1 MQETK
6 ILVTGASGL
15 LGASLIAELLD
26 KGYRNVRAIRRSD
39 SRMDLLKPLE
49 DKIEWCHADILDVA
63 DLDEAMEGIELVF
76 HCAALVSFDPRKKKQ
91 LMLVNVEGTANV
103 VNSALAAG
111 VKKLIHVSSIA
122 ALGRNKHNKLIDE
135 QTAWEKSKWN
145 SDYGLSKYLAERE
158 VWRGMGE
165 GMQVAMVNPSMILG
179 AGRWSEGTGSFFSMI
194 WQGFPFYPSGSTGFV
209 DAGDVAAFM
218 VQLMEEDQAFGKK
231 YILSSENLDYF
242 SFFSAIA
249 AGLGKQA
256 PRVRVNAV
264 FRLLAGLWSYPA
276 RWFSRRELM
285 LTPQTLRQS
294 AVDSVYDNTLSK
306 TLTGF
311 SYTPVSETI
320 ARLCTEFVAQ
330 AKTVS
335 A

>member
-15 LGASLIAELLD
+15 LGAYLIAELLR
-26 KGYRNVRAIRRSD
+26 KGYRNIRAIRRPG
-39 SRMDLLKPLE
+39 SRMDLLEALE
-49 DKIEWCHADILDVA
+49 GKIEWFYADIQDVA
-63 DLDEAMEGIELVF
+63 DLNEAMEGIELVF

-122 ALGRNKHNKLIDE
+122 ALGRNKKDKPIDE
-135 QTAWEKSKWN
+135 QTVWEKSKWN

-158 VWRGMGE
+158 VWRAMGE

-179 AGRWSEGTGSFFSMI
+179 AGRWSEGTGNFFSMI
-194 WQGFPFYPSGSTGFV
+194 WQGFPFYPAGSTGFV

-218 VQLMEEDQAFGKK
+218 VQLIEEDQAFGKK
-231 YILSSENLDYF
+231 YILSSENLSYF

-256 PRVRVNAV
+256 PRIKVNAA

-276 RWFSRRELM
+276 RWFSSSELM

-294 AVDSVYDNTLSK
+294 AVNSVYDNTMSE

-311 SYTPVSETI
+311 SYTPVSKTI
-320 ARLCTEFVAQ
+320 ERLCAGFLAQ

-335 A
+335 E